1 MFPCCFVF
9 SWNGQAKDTA
19 EWKAKTMKMKME
31 SMKQDLQRERQASS
45 NALAMAQSAQRENA
59 AIRKAIE
66 SIGCTVKLSAS
77 EDHLDKS
84 ELLSYSIRRSTY
96 TYASGRAQQDES
108 ADISVSISAI
118 EDSLVSEIPGD
129 HFCESLCPFRTRE
142 GCRWP
147 DAPCAQLGS
156 QFVGIK
162 ANFDAFNRLSIQDS
176 YFGPE

>member
-96 TYASGRAQQDES
+96 ASGRAQQDES

-118 EDSLVSEIPGD
+118 EDSLVAEIPGD

-147 DAPCAQLGS
+147 DAPCAQLES

-162 ANFDAFNRLSIQDS
+162 ANFDAFDRLSLQDS
-176 YFGPE
+176 YCGPE